1 MKCSSCGR
9 DIDKSRFPA
18 NITFC
23 PFCGDELH
31 SEEDVNEMQFCTY
44 CGEKLIIKAA
54 FCPHCGKKLLIS
66 GKAESSQRTEPG
78 KIIHQAAKP
87 VIESIKENIGPERKM
102 RKLYKQWIEYSNLP
116 PEEIPS
122 INKDIEERN
131 RPRDEEVSGN
141 DYRDFVQ

>member
-1 MKCSSCGR
+1 MKCASCGKE
-9 DIDKSRFPA
+9 IDPSRFPS

-31 SEEDVNEMQFCTY
+31 SEDDANAMLFCPY
-44 CGEKLIIKAA
+44 CGEKLIIHAS
-54 FCPHCGKKLLIS
+54 FCPHCGKKLLIQ
-66 GKAESSQRTEPG
+66 GKAASSGGGEARA
-78 KIIHQAAKP
+78 KIQQAAKP
-87 VIESIKENIGPERKM
+87 VIESIKENIGPERRM

-131 RPRDEEVSGN
+131 KPKEEEVYGK
-141 DYRDFVQ
+141 DYRDFIQ

>member
-1 MKCSSCGR
+1 MKCSSCGK
-9 DIDKSRFPA
+9 DIDKSRFPS

-31 SEEDVNEMQFCTY
+31 SADDESDMQFCPF
-44 CGEKLIIKAA
+44 CGEKLIIRAS
-54 FCPHCGKKLLIS
+54 FCPHCGKKLLIA
-66 GKAESSQRTEPG
+66 GKSSSPQRVEP
-78 KIIHQAAKP
+78 KALIRHAAKP
-87 VIESIKENIGPERKM
+87 VIESIKENLGPERKM

-131 RPRDEEVSGN
+131 SPKEEEVSGN
-141 DYRDFVQ
+141 DYRDYIQ